1 VKISIITAVY
11 NNENT
16 IRDAIESV
24 LSQTHDDLE
33 YVVIDGKSTDKT
45 LDIINEYKE
54 QIDVI
59 ISEKDAGIYDAL
71 NKGIAN
77 ATGGVVCFLHSDDI
91 YEDEKVV
98 EKVNALFEEKH
109 VDSVYGDLVYVNKSN
124 INRVVRY
131 WKSGEFTQKK
141 LKNGWMPPHPT
152 FFVKKEVYKQHGGF
166 DTSFRIAADYDTVL
180 RFLGVQKIST
190 AYLPEVLIKMRL
202 GGESNKSLANL
213 KKKTAEDIKALKK
226 NAIGGYRAIMMK
238 NISKLPQ
245 YLKKVR

>member
-1 VKISIITAVY
+1 MKISIITAVY
-11 NNENT
+11 NNEST
-16 IRDAIESV
+16 IRDAIKSV
-24 LSQTHDDLE
+24 LSQTHDDIE
-33 YVVIDGKSTDKT
+33 YVVIDGKSRDKT

-59 ISEKDAGIYDAL
+59 VSEQDAGIYDAL

-77 ATGGVVCFLHSDDI
+77 ATGDVVCFLHSDDI
-91 YEDEKVV
+91 YEDERVV
-98 EKVNALFEEKH
+98 ERVNTLFEEKD
-109 VDSVYGDLVYVNKSN
+109 VDSVYGDLVYVKKEDISK
-124 INRVVRY
+124 VVRF

-152 FFVKKEVYKQHGGF
+152 FFVKREVYEQHGGF
-166 DTSFRIAADYDTVL
+166 DTTFRIAADYDTVL

-202 GGESNKSLANL
+202 GGESNKSLSNL

-226 NAIGGYRAIMMK
+226 NSIGGYKTIMMK
-238 NISKLPQ
+238 NLSKLPQ
-245 YLKKVR
+245 FIRK